1 MTAVTIFC
9 ALCVLLFVGK
19 IVRVKAAFLQ
29 RLYLPSSVVGGLLG
43 LALVTGASAFM
54 PTDAFRS
61 FETEYVAMARKVPGF
76 LINVIFATLFLG
88 AVTPKIKDV
97 VREAFPQL
105 CIGQIIAWGQY
116 VLGLGLAGFVFA
128 KCFGVPP
135 AFGNLLE
142 MGFEGGHGTVGG
154 MVESFKSFGWEDG
167 VALGFT
173 MATAGMVLG
182 IVLGMAMIQWAYRKG
197 HVKQV
202 VSFEERER
210 YERRGIHL
218 RGRRPAAGRQTVMC
232 DSIDSLAWHLAV
244 VGIAMVIG
252 FAMLKGLQFAEV
264 TFFPTAKTRVFQGFP
279 LFPLCMIG
287 GVLLQMASKWVKKD
301 LLVDRGQMERISG
314 AALDF
319 LVVAAVAT
327 IQLKVVA
334 ANWQPLVIL
343 ILAGAAWSVW
353 VVLVIAPRVFKD
365 AWFERAIAEFGQAT
379 GVTATGLMLLR
390 TVDPENRTPAAMS
403 FGYKQLLHE
412 PFMGG
417 GIWTALALTL
427 VYSIGWFN
435 VWVISLVMLIVW
447 SVAAWRIR
455 E

>member
-1 MTAVTIFC
+1 MTGVVVFC
-9 ALCVLLFVGK
+9 ALCALLFVGK
-19 IVRVKAAFLQ
+19 IVRVNVPFLQ
-29 RLYLPSSVVGGLLG
+29 RLYLPSSVVGGLVGLVLVSCLG
-43 LALVTGASAFM
+43 DRIPA
-54 PTDAFRS
+54 
-61 FETEYVAMARKVPGF
+61 EYTAAARKVPGF

-88 AVTPKIKDV
+88 AVTPKVRDV
-97 VREAFPQL
+97 FRHAFPQL
-105 CIGQIIAWGQY
+105 CVGQLIAWGQY
-116 VLGLGLAGFVFA
+116 VVGLGLAGFVFA
-128 KCFGVPP
+128 TCFGVPP

-154 MVESFKSFGWEDG
+154 MVESFQAFHWEDG

-197 HVKQV
+197 HVRQV
-202 VSFEERER
+202 VAFEDRADF
-210 YERRGIHL
+210 ERRGIL
-218 RGRRPAAGRQTVMC
+218 PPDQRPAAGRQTVMC

-244 VGIAMVIG
+244 VGISILVGYGLLRG
-252 FAMLKGLQFAEV
+252 FQSAEV
-264 TFFPTAKTRVFQGFP
+264 ALFPEAKTRVFKGFP
-279 LFPLCMIG
+279 LFPLCMVG
-287 GVLLQMASKWVKKD
+287 GVLLQALAHRLKRS

-334 ANWQPLVIL
+334 ANWQPLAIL
-343 ILAGAAWSVW
+343 VLAGAAWSTW
-353 VVLVIAPRVFKD
+353 VVLFVAPRVFKD

-417 GIWTALALTL
+417 GIWTALAFTL
-427 VYSIGWFN
+427 VYGIGWLN
-435 VWVISLVMLIVW
+435 VWLISLAMLVVW
-447 SVAAWRIR
+447 GAAAFCVARKK
-455 E
+455 

>member
-1 MTAVTIFC
+1 MTGVVVFC
-9 ALCVLLFVGK
+9 ALCALLFVGK
-19 IVRVKAAFLQ
+19 IVRVNVPFLQ
-29 RLYLPSSVVGGLLG
+29 RLYLPSSVVGGLVGLVLVSCLG
-43 LALVTGASAFM
+43 DRIPAECTAA
-54 PTDAFRS
+54 
-61 FETEYVAMARKVPGF
+61 ARKVPGF

-88 AVTPKIKDV
+88 AVTPKVRDV
-97 VREAFPQL
+97 FRHAFPQL
-105 CIGQIIAWGQY
+105 CVGQLIAWGQY
-116 VLGLGLAGFVFA
+116 VVGLGLAGFVFA
-128 KCFGVPP
+128 TCFGVPP

-154 MVESFKSFGWEDG
+154 MVESFKAFHWEDG

-197 HVKQV
+197 HVRQV
-202 VSFEERER
+202 VAFEDRADF
-210 YERRGIHL
+210 ERRGIL
-218 RGRRPAAGRQTVMC
+218 PPDQRPAAGRQTVMC

-244 VGIAMVIG
+244 VGISILVGYGLLRG
-252 FAMLKGLQFAEV
+252 FQSAEV
-264 TFFPTAKTRVFQGFP
+264 ALFPAAKARVFKGFP
-279 LFPLCMIG
+279 LFPLCMAG
-287 GVLLQMASKWVKKD
+287 GVLLQALAHRLKRS
-301 LLVDRGQMERISG
+301 LLVDRGQMERVSG

-334 ANWQPLVIL
+334 ANWQPLAIL
-343 ILAGAAWSVW
+343 VLAGAAWSTW
-353 VVLVIAPRVFKD
+353 VVLFVAPRVFKD

-417 GIWTALALTL
+417 GIWTALAFML
-427 VYSIGWFN
+427 VYGIGWLN
-435 VWVISLVMLIVW
+435 VWLISLAMLVVW
-447 SVAAWRIR
+447 GAAAFCVARKK
-455 E
+455 